1 MNEFTNG
8 TKMRVRIYFIV
19 PNTGDVLVQNHSV
32 VNDFALMVGP
42 DIYGQDTN

>member
-1 MNEFTNG
+1 M
-8 TKMRVRIYFIV
+8 KVRIYFMV

-42 DIYGQDTN
+42 DIYEEATN